1 MLIASSAETVNINF
15 AVIVLTQLWIIPVS
29 TAPKADAFT
38 TWPFKLLISDFAVGS
53 EQELPLSY
61 IVGGNM
67 LDSARDKPAVLD
79 HIISVLSKILRSWL
93 QKRSL
98 ADLPVM
104 VSVTYFSIMLSS
116 NKNLFQISL
125 FRVVT
130 NILKYISN
138 NDVKVSMKSVSIH
151 FTNFVFFC
159 CKKQYS
165 SVKTRAL
172 NLN

>member
-1 MLIASSAETVNINF
+1 
-15 AVIVLTQLWIIPVS
+15 
-29 TAPKADAFT
+29 
-38 TWPFKLLISDFAVGS
+38 
-53 EQELPLSY
+53 
-61 IVGGNM
+61 M

-159 CKKQYS
+159 CKIQYS